1 MTTREYT
8 RIRLGNQEVGLVGL
22 NEVFE
27 ELAESHAT
35 LSNETVRQLLVR
47 NVKKRNYIPASAEA
61 EYGRALVREFRKF
74 LGYPDEE
81 EPEGGL
87 IIKVLGP
94 GCSQC
99 DRLTQVVTDVLSELK
114 LPASLE
120 HLTDLEEIANYGFV
134 RTPALVVNDKVVMM
148 GRVPL
153 RGKIKELLAESV
165 SLLPETG

>member
-1 MTTREYT
+1 MTARDYACV
-8 RIRLGNQEVGLVGL
+8 RLGNQEVGLVGL
-22 NEVFE
+22 TEVFE
-27 ELAESHAT
+27 QLTECHASR
-35 LSNETVRQLLVR
+35 SNETVRILLVR

-61 EYGRALVREFRKF
+61 EYGRALLREFRKF
-74 LGYPDEE
+74 LAYQDEE
-81 EPEGGL
+81 EPERGL

-99 DRLTQVVTDVLSELK
+99 DRLTQMVMDVLCDLT

-120 HLTDLEEIANYGFV
+120 HLTDLGEIANYGFV

-153 RGKIKELLAESV
+153 AGKIKELLAEAA
-165 SLLPETG
+165 SLLPERG